1 MRKSAF
7 GLMFIAI
14 MLLFGSCKV
23 GRYFWYNFSDITD
36 HKIFPSRPLHGS
48 TEPFR
53 FIDSQN
59 NAAIDGKVKITNYA
73 GVTTDFKT
81 FIEK

>member
-1 MRKSAF
+1 
-7 GLMFIAI
+7 MFIAI

-48 TEPFR
+48 AEPFR

-59 NAAIDGKVKITNYA
+59 NAAIDGKVKIKFRTQFSNNKI
-73 GVTTDFKT
+73 VDLIKEIV
-81 FIEK
+81 IE